1 MLKQRLNS
9 SLFLWVI
16 LLTILWLFQW
26 HAVAFFI
33 LLAAIGGI
41 HELLQLFQA
50 EASLF
55 RFNLLLNGTFLALF
69 YFASRYQYF
78 STGILYVIAIALIC
92 GWSIGIA
99 QNARAFFFSLFGF
112 WYLTFNLHFFLKIAQ
127 LFSWDNTVGLF
138 MIVWIVLITKATD
151 IGGFCIGCSCGKH
164 HFSTIVSPQKTL
176 EGIGGGLLFA
186 FLVHTGFYI
195 VFHKNFPI
203 SFLTSS
209 FFAILLSCGAILS
222 DLLESL
228 LKRYQCVKDS
238 GQTIPGIGGILDLI
252 DSLLLNAPFA
262 YFLFKCECG

>member
-16 LLTILWLFQW
+16 LLTILWFFQW

-41 HELLQLFQA
+41 RELFQLFQA
-50 EASLF
+50 ETYLF
-55 RFNLLLNGTFLALF
+55 RFNFLFNGTFLALF
-69 YFASRYQYF
+69 YLASRYEYF
-78 STGILYVIAIALIC
+78 STDILYVIAIAVIC

-99 QNARAFFFSLFGF
+99 QTARAFFFSLFGF
-112 WYLTFNLHFFLKIAQ
+112 WYLTFNLHFFFKIAQ
-127 LFSWDNTVGLF
+127 LFSWDPHMGLF
-138 MIVWIVLITKATD
+138 MVVWIVLITKATD

-164 HFSTIVSPQKTL
+164 HFSPIVSPQKTL
-176 EGIGGGLLFA
+176 EGISGGLLFA
-186 FLVHTGFYI
+186 LLVHFCFYA

-203 SFLTSS
+203 SFVTSS
-209 FFAILLSCGAILS
+209 FFAILLAGGAIVS

-228 LKRYQCVKDS
+228 LKRYRHVKDS
-238 GQTIPGIGGILDLI
+238 GRSIPGIGGILDLI

-262 YFLFKCECG
+262 YFLLKCECS